1 MKHKHITKAKPRARI
16 QDKDIYE
23 MEMNWKEWK
32 KISLWNDC
40 ESGSRHLGCGS
51 HQDE

>member
-1 MKHKHITKAKPRARI
+1 MNHKHITKAKPRGRI

-23 MEMNWKEWK
+23 EMNLKEWK
-32 KISLWNDC
+32 KGNLWSGY